1 MTAQYRSPRSF
12 DDLAVGDE
20 LESYGRTITDA
31 DIILFTGIAGI
42 KLPIF
47 LDEEYCKKHTTF
59 GGRIVPGPL
68 LLSFASAMIIDLIGP
83 TTISGLGWDKVRFF
97 VPAHPGDT
105 IRTRIRVE
113 SKRDTSDGERGILE
127 IAPTVIDQHGTD
139 VMSCLNTLMMRKG
152 PLEM

>member
-1 MTAQYRSPRSF
+1 MTAHYRSPRAF

-20 LESYGRTITDA
+20 LDSYGRTITDA

-47 LDEEYCKKHTTF
+47 LDEEYCKKHTKF

-68 LLSFASAMIIDLIGP
+68 LLSFASAMIVDLIGP

-97 VPAHPGDT
+97 APARPGDT

-127 IAPTVIDQHGTD
+127 IAPTVLDQRGAI

-152 PLEM
+152 PLEI

>member
-1 MTAQYRSPRSF
+1 MTTHYRSPRSF

-47 LDEEYCKKHTTF
+47 LDEEYCKKHTKF

-68 LLSFASAMIIDLIGP
+68 LYPVHA
-83 TTISGLGWDKVRFF
+83 
-97 VPAHPGDT
+97 
-105 IRTRIRVE
+105 RTRKSESDKAALMLKFSASVFRV
-113 SKRDTSDGERGILE
+113 L
-127 IAPTVIDQHGTD
+127 A
-139 VMSCLNTLMMRKG
+139 
-152 PLEM
+152 